1 MPEAPKLI
9 RLPLGNVYRATE
21 RLVVCRISIVPLKL
35 QLKLLLLLLLLV
47 LLLLVLLL
55 LLLLLLLLRLLLL
68 ACVLVPTV
76 LSQTVALPGV
86 LACQTAK
93 CAGVDGGSRGC
104 SHMHQLAPEFFVMM
118 PFSSPLQ

>member
-47 LLLLVLLL
+47 LLL
-55 LLLLLLLLRLLLL
+55 
-68 ACVLVPTV
+68 
-76 LSQTVALPGV
+76 
-86 LACQTAK
+86 
-93 CAGVDGGSRGC
+93 CAGANCPVADCGTAGSSC
-104 SHMHQLAPEFFVMM
+104 VPNCKMCWC
-118 PFSSPLQ
+118 

>member
-47 LLLLVLLL
+47 LLLLVL
-55 LLLLLLLLRLLLL
+55 RLLLL

-76 LSQTVALPGV
+76 LSQTVALSGV

>member
-47 LLLLVLLL
+47 LLLLV
-55 LLLLLLLLRLLLL
+55 LLLLRLLLL

>member
-1 MPEAPKLI
+1 MCTGQQSALLYAEF
-9 RLPLGNVYRATE
+9 RL
-21 RLVVCRISIVPLKL
+21 
-35 QLKLLLLLLLLV
+35 
-47 LLLLVLLL
+47 
-55 LLLLLLLLRLLLL
+55 LLLL

>member
-35 QLKLLLLLLLLV
+35 QLKLLLLLLL
-47 LLLLVLLL
+47 
-55 LLLLLLLLRLLLL
+55 
-68 ACVLVPTV
+68 LVPTV

>member
-21 RLVVCRISIVPLKL
+21 RLVVCRILIVPLKL

-47 LLLLVLLL
+47 LLLLV
-55 LLLLLLLLRLLLL
+55 LLRLLLL

>member
-1 MPEAPKLI
+1 VVRWIPEALKLI
-9 RLPLGNVYRATE
+9 RLALGNVYRATE

-35 QLKLLLLLLLLV
+35 QLK
-47 LLLLVLLL
+47 
-55 LLLLLLLLRLLLL
+55 RLLLL

>member
-47 LLLLVLLL
+47 
-55 LLLLLLLLRLLLL
+55 LRLLLL